1 MHNRLVSLKKG
12 KQKNVEKE
20 EICIFVWFLSKKKS
34 EEKEERLHMVYYC
47 RLS

>member
-20 EICIFVWFLSKKKS
+20 EICIFVWFLSKKK
-34 EEKEERLHMVYYC
+34 KRRKRRKITHGIL
-47 RLS
+47 L